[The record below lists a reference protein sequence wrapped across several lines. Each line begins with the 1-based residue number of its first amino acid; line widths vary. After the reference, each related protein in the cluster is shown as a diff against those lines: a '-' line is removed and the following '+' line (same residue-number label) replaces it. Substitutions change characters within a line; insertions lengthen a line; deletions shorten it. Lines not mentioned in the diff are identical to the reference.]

1 MSSHGHHGARV
12 LGFGR
17 TALLRVAMFFFS
29 TALSLIAAEGIAR
42 IVVPR
47 SIAYPWMDHFN
58 NMVVPLPSVHGRHFV
73 PGSYDTSFSFS
84 AQRFRGQQLYTPQPD
99 PGTIRIALLGSSST
113 FGSGANDV
121 ETYPFKLQ
129 AILQER
135 AKQDGSKLIFE
146 VINAGIPGTVVAEQA
161 LWYDSWVKRFH
172 PQIVVLNIACAVDF
186 VSGGFL
192 MDDKGRIRPRS
203 PDQLK
208 AASKASRSVGRLM
221 KSMPGYIFLSEH
233 SELFNLLILKVGGIL
248 RQQQN
253 VALADDLGPEGSG
266 GPAAEQKR
274 ALSLESAEVMWLKEQ
289 AEQSG
294 GRLVVIV
301 VPCRENIYSSD
312 SPQADEIRR
321 EFADVVN
328 VLRDI
333 TSKANIPFADL
344 APRLRPAAIQSPQ
357 LLYYDGR
364 FETHPTPAGYWV
376 IADEVARFLRQA
388 GVVQTHHRD
397 SSAP

>member
-1 MSSHGHHGARV
+1 MHW
-12 LGFGR
+12 FGR
-17 TALLRVAMFFFS
+17 TALLRAAIFLLS
-29 TALSLIAAEGIAR
+29 ATLSLIAAEGIAR
-42 IVVPR
+42 IVAPR
-47 SIAYPWMDHFN
+47 SMSYPWDDHLN
-58 NMVVPLPSVHGRHFV
+58 SMVVPLPNVHGRHFV

-84 AQRFRGQQLYTPQPD
+84 AQRFRGQQLYTPEPS
-99 PGTIRIALLGSSST
+99 PGTIRIAVLGSSST

-121 ETYPFKLQ
+121 ETYPVQLQ
-129 AILQER
+129 SILQEQ
-135 AKQDGSKLIFE
+135 AKQDGSHLTFE

-161 LWYDSWVKRFH
+161 LWYDTWVKRFH

-186 VSGGFL
+186 VTGVFI
-192 MDDKGRIRPRS
+192 MDDKGRLMPRP
-203 PDQLK
+203 PNQLQ
-208 AASKASRSVGRLM
+208 AASKASKSVGHLV

-233 SELFNLLILKVGGIL
+233 SELFNLLVLKLGGIF

-253 VALADDLGPEGSG
+253 VALADNLALEADG

-301 VPCRENIYSSD
+301 VPCRENIYTSE
-312 SPQADEIRR
+312 SPQANEIRR

-328 VLRDI
+328 VLHDI
-333 TSKANIPFADL
+333 TAKAKVPFADL
-344 APRLRPAAIQSPQ
+344 APRLRPAATQSPQ

-388 GVVQTHHRD
+388 GIVPTYGD
-397 SSAP
+397 SSTP